1 MPRGGSF
8 KARHA
13 NEDSYLEYLF
23 AYIHFNPVE
32 HVVPEWK
39 EHGIDD
45 MEKVKKYLEGY
56 SFSSY
61 PDYVTPSDRVE
72 ERILNRNVF
81 PEYFSSF
88 VDAREYHE
96 LWLKFK
102 DDV

>member
-56 SFSSY
+56 SFSGY

-72 ERILNRNVF
+72 ERILNRNEF
-81 PEYFSSF
+81 PEYFTPF
-88 VDAREYHE
+88 LNAPEITQFF
-96 LWLKFK
+96 LNF
-102 DDV
+102 